1 MQPNSNQKVALMS
14 TTSNESM
21 PANEKSGK
29 RLILGVVAAC
39 LVAAIASWWF
49 RYAATHRAA
58 QFWGSQAVALIRD
71 APHVTLRSD
80 ATVDRCRRRRGS
92 RSSPATSRA
101 PRDSPISAM
110 RCWRMPATTGP
121 PATPIPT
128 GPARWSSPQ
137 PTVPSRGLS
146 SCFRPIS
153 NGSPTARPPTRSK
166 QIVSTTAEFADGLK
180 KFFAD
185 DVKAQAE
192 Q

>member
-80 ATVDRCRRRRGS
+80 V
-92 RSSPATSRA
+92 TSTDA
-101 PRDSPISAM
+101 AGGAEADVPRDISSAKGLTHL
-110 RCWRMPATTGP
+110 RNALLEDASYDWTAGDPDTD
-121 PATPIPT
+121 
-128 GPARWSSPQ
+128 WSSSLVFAAADGAEPRAVVMFS
-137 PTVPSRGLS
+137 PDFKWV
-146 SCFRPIS
+146 S
-153 NGSPTARPPTRSK
+153 NGTAADPSK